1 MRDQTDLLLQS
12 HPVQS
17 WTEGMAFAMPS
28 MMATVW
34 QQSTPNDEGHEG
46 RGRGKTPS
54 YQMHTRLGD
63 AMAAQLCTMSGP
75 HYLEDADRFEL
86 SNWAGQICKVEPEK
100 FADQPRWSTA
110 LHAQIGRAHV

>member
-28 MMATVW
+28 SKLSAGRNTWMIASRYSPMMATVW

-86 SNWAGQICKVEPEK
+86 
-100 FADQPRWSTA
+100 
-110 LHAQIGRAHV
+110 